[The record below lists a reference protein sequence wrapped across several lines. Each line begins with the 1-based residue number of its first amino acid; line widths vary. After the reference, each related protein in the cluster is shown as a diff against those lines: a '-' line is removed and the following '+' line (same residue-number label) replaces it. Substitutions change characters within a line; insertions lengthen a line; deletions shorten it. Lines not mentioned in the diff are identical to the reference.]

1 MSQALLKEEIWGEFL
16 NEFESLELRVSK
28 LEAEAKELTGNLMSI
43 TLEQVRSTTKL
54 DTVLQ
59 SLGEVKDGLEL
70 LKKRPGQFWD
80 KLIVALISATCG
92 ALISFIF

>member
-43 TLEQVRSTTKL
+43 T
-54 DTVLQ
+54 
-59 SLGEVKDGLEL
+59 
-70 LKKRPGQFWD
+70 
-80 KLIVALISATCG
+80 ASAKYNKTG
-92 ALISFIF
+92 YSASIIRRG